1 MTYMLDTNICI
12 YIIKRK
18 TENLIKR
25 FLETKPD
32 DIALSSITVSELFY
46 GVFKSSKPAQNTAA
60 LTNFLLPFEILSYD
74 DKASVEY
81 GMIRAGL
88 EKKGK
93 IIGPMDL
100 LIAAHAKS
108 LSLTLITNN
117 IKEFARIP
125 DLNVENWH

>member
-1 MTYMLDTNICI
+1 MTYMLDTDICI

-18 TENLIKR
+18 PENLIKR
-25 FLETKPD
+25 FLETNPD
-32 DIALSSITVSELFY
+32 DIAISSITVSELFY
-46 GVFKSSKPAQNTAA
+46 GVFKSSKPAQNLTA
-60 LTNFLLPFEILSYD
+60 LTNFLLPLEILSYD

-81 GMIRAGL
+81 GIIRAGL
-88 EKKGK
+88 EKNGK

-117 IKEFARIP
+117 IKEFARIQ

>member
-18 TENLIKR
+18 PEDLINR
-25 FLETKPD
+25 FLRTNPD
-32 DIALSSITVSELFY
+32 DMAVSSITVSELFY
-46 GVFKSSKPAQNTAA
+46 GVFKSSKPAQNMAA

-74 DKASVEY
+74 DKASIEY
-81 GMIRAGL
+81 GKIRAGL
-88 EKKGK
+88 EKNGK

-108 LSLTLITNN
+108 LSLILITNN
-117 IKEFARIP
+117 IKEFTRIP

>member
-18 TENLIKR
+18 PENLIKR
-25 FLETKPD
+25 FLETNPD
-32 DIALSSITVSELFY
+32 DIAISSITVSELFY
-46 GVFKSSKPAQNTAA
+46 GVFKSSKPAQNLTA
-60 LTNFLLPFEILSYD
+60 LTNFLLPLEILSYD

-81 GMIRAGL
+81 GIIRAGL
-88 EKKGK
+88 EKNGK

-117 IKEFARIP
+117 IKEFARIQ